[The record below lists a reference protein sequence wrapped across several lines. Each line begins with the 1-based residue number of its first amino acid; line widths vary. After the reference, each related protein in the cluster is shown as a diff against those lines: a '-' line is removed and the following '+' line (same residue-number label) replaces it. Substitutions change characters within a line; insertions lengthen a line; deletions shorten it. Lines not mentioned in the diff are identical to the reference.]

1 MATRLLVLFS
11 REPRRQADEKGLRGR
26 AGEHLFTAFA
36 LGWLD
41 AARRVEA
48 RLAVA
53 APRADHAGWRRSLS
67 GEEIALLEQR
77 GSSFGRRLEDAA
89 RQAGELGGHAVL
101 VGGDVAPAPE
111 ILAKAFDLLEKG
123 ADAVL
128 APAPDGGVS
137 LVALPAAD
145 LDLLRGL
152 APRRFDVFSR
162 LSKSLRARG
171 RLVRVVA
178 PAPDVDGRRQLGR
191 LLRRPLWTPDLKAL
205 ARDALKSK
213 TWSPSVAA
221 LPVPSRPHFDPE
233 ASRAPPSGS

>member
-1 MATRLLVLFS
+1 MANNPNVQEVSDTSFEGDILKSSVPVLVDFWAPWCGPCRTVGPS
-11 REPRRQADEKGLRGR
+11 VD
-26 AGEHLFTAFA
+26 
-36 LGWLD
+36 
-41 AARRVEA
+41 A
-48 RLAVA
+48 RLVVA

-178 PAPDVDGRRQLGR
+178 PAPDVDG
-191 LLRRPLWTPDLKAL
+191 
-205 ARDALKSK
+205 
-213 TWSPSVAA
+213 
-221 LPVPSRPHFDPE
+221 
-233 ASRAPPSGS
+233 